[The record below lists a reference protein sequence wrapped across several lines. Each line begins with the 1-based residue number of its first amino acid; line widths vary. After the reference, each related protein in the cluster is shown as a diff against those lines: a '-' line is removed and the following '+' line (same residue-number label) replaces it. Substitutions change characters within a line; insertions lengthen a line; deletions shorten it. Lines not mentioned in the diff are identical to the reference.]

1 VPRFNDGSFD
11 CPGGAMKVSLSSKF
25 FLAMLAV
32 CAFAVLGMVFA
43 AYLSLK
49 YGFLG
54 YLNQQ
59 AEERMERIVPRIEQ
73 AYAQNG
79 SWDFIRRDQDQW
91 FELLRPDDIKDD
103 KTFDPS
109 LLTVSDLTG
118 AFVRF
123 ALLDEQRKPI
133 IGYRAA
139 AGDML
144 LRPINHQGHV
154 VGWMAL
160 APLQSVTSV
169 GDRRFQLNQ
178 LRSSLLVGLAC
189 LLGTAVIA
197 WWLSRALLRPI
208 REVARATH
216 ELAAGDYAIQVP
228 VRSQDEAGQ
237 LAGDFNRMATTL
249 AGNERMRRDFM
260 ADISHE
266 LRTPLAVMR
275 AELEAMEDGIRPLDA
290 TALRSLQGEVGAL
303 TKLVDDLF
311 DLSLAEVGG
320 PTYRRERI
328 DLRVLLPVV
337 AEAFQASFAERG
349 LTLRVELPEQP
360 LWVLGDESR
369 LGQLLHNLL
378 ENSRRYTD
386 SGGQTVLRALRD
398 GERVLV
404 QCEDSAPGVDAASL
418 ERLFERFYRA
428 ERSRN
433 RASGGTG
440 LGLAICRGIAE
451 VHGGKLSA
459 RASALGGLLLT
470 LELPVAGAEA

>member
-1 VPRFNDGSFD
+1 MR
-11 CPGGAMKVSLSSKF
+11 VSLSSKF

-73 AYAQNG
+73 AYAQHG
-79 SWDFIRRDQDQW
+79 GWDFIRRDQDQW
-91 FELLRPDDIKDD
+91 FELLRPDDINAD
-103 KTFDPS
+103 KTFDPT

-123 ALLDEQRKPI
+123 ALLDEQHKPI

-139 AGDML
+139 AGEML
-144 LRPINHQGHV
+144 ERPIHHQGRV

-169 GDRRFQLNQ
+169 GDKRFQLNQ
-178 LRSSLLVGLAC
+178 LRSSLLIGLAC
-189 LLGTAVIA
+189 LFATAVIA
-197 WWLSRALLRPI
+197 WWLTRALLRPI

-216 ELAAGDYAIQVP
+216 RLAAGDYAIQVP
-228 VRSQDEAGQ
+228 VRSRDEAGQ
-237 LAGDFNRMATTL
+237 LAGDFNRMAATL
-249 AGNERMRRDFM
+249 ASNERMRRDFI

-275 AELEAMEDGIRPLDA
+275 AELEALEDGIRPLDG

-303 TKLVDDLF
+303 TKLVNDLF

-337 AEAFQASFAERG
+337 AEAFSASFAERG
-349 LTLRVELPEQP
+349 VALSVEVPDAP
-360 LWVLGDESR
+360 LWVMGDESR

-386 SGGQTVLRALRD
+386 AGGRTVLRALRD

-451 VHGGKLSA
+451 VHGGRLSA
-459 RASALGGLLLT
+459 QASAMGGLLLT
-470 LELPVAGAEA
+470 LELPTAEGAQ

>member
-1 VPRFNDGSFD
+1 
-11 CPGGAMKVSLSSKF
+11 MKISLSSKF

-43 AYLSLK
+43 AYLSLR

-59 AEERMERIVPRIEQ
+59 AEERMELIVPRAER
-73 AYAQNG
+73 AFATHG
-79 SWDFIRRDQDQW
+79 SWDFIRRDHEQW
-91 FELLRPDDIKDD
+91 FDMLRPDAATQDRD
-103 KTFDPS
+103 FDPS

-123 ALLDEQRKPI
+123 ALLDEAQRLI
-133 IGYRAA
+133 IGYKAPPRE
-139 AGDML
+139 MV
-144 LRPINHQGHV
+144 LRPIRHQGQV

-178 LRSSLLVGLAC
+178 LRSSLLIGLAC
-189 LLGTAVIA
+189 LLATAVIA
-197 WWLSRALLRPI
+197 WWLTRSLLRPI
-208 REVARATH
+208 RQVAGATH
-216 ELAAGDYAIQVP
+216 RLAAGDYAIQLP
-228 VRSQDEAGQ
+228 VRSADEAGQ
-237 LAGDFNRMATTL
+237 LAADFNRMAATL
-249 AGNERMRRDFM
+249 ASNERLRRDFM

-275 AELEAMEDGIRPLDA
+275 AELEAMEDGIRPLDGA
-290 TALRSLQGEVGAL
+290 ALRSLQAEVGAL
-303 TKLVDDLF
+303 AKLVDDLF

-337 AEAFQASFAERG
+337 ADAFRAGFAERG
-349 LTLRVELPEQP
+349 LALDVELPDEP

-386 SGGQTVLRALRD
+386 PGGRTVLRALRE

-404 QCEDSAPGVDAASL
+404 QCEDSAPGVDAAAL

-451 VHGGKLSA
+451 VHGGRLSA
-459 RASALGGLLLT
+459 RASSMGGLLMT
-470 LELPVAGAEA
+470 LELPQAGDAP

>member
-1 VPRFNDGSFD
+1 
-11 CPGGAMKVSLSSKF
+11 MTISLSRKF

-59 AEERMERIVPRIEQ
+59 AEQRMDELVPRFEQ
-73 AYAQNG
+73 AYAQHR
-79 SWDFIRRDQDQW
+79 SWDFIRANQDEW
-91 FELLRPDDIKDD
+91 FELLRPVE
-103 KTFDPS
+103 TEPARVFDPTRLS
-109 LLTVSDLTG
+109 VSDLTG

-123 ALLDEQRKPI
+123 ALLDARQQNI
-133 IGYRAA
+133 IGYQAA
-139 AGDML
+139 SGDML
-144 LRPINHQGHV
+144 LRPIHHDGQV

-178 LRSSLLVGLAC
+178 LRSSLLIGLAC
-189 LLGTAVIA
+189 LLATAVIA
-197 WWLSRALLRPI
+197 WWLTRALLRPI
-208 REVARATH
+208 REVASATH
-216 ELAAGDYAIQVP
+216 RLAAGDYAIQVP
-228 VRSQDEAGQ
+228 VRSSDEAGQ

-275 AELEAMEDGIRPLDA
+275 AQLEAMEDGIRPLDGGS
-290 TALRSLQGEVGAL
+290 LRSLQAEVGAL

-337 AEAFQASFAERG
+337 ADAFRASFAERG
-349 LTLRVELPEQP
+349 LTLDLVLPAQP
-360 LWVLGDESR
+360 LWVFGDESR

-386 SGGQTVLRALRD
+386 AGGGTVLRALREGD
-398 GERVLV
+398 EVRV
-404 QCEDSAPGVDAASL
+404 QCEDSAPGVDPASL

-451 VHGGKLSA
+451 VHGGRLTA
-459 RASALGGLLLT
+459 EASPLGGLRLT
-470 LELPVAGAEA
+470 LSLPAAGEDT

>member
-1 VPRFNDGSFD
+1 
-11 CPGGAMKVSLSSKF
+11 MKVSLSSKF

-144 LRPINHQGHV
+144 LRSINFEGRV

-197 WWLSRALLRPI
+197 WWLSRTLLRPI

-249 AGNERMRRDFM
+249 ASNERMRRDFM

-349 LTLRVELPEQP
+349 LTLRVELPELP

-386 SGGQTVLRALRD
+386 SGGQTVLRAVHD

-459 RASALGGLLLT
+459 KASALGGLLLT
-470 LELPVAGAEA
+470 LELPVAGGEA

>member
-1 VPRFNDGSFD
+1 
-11 CPGGAMKVSLSSKF
+11 MKVSLSRKF
-25 FLAMLAV
+25 FFAMLAV

-59 AEERMERIVPRIEQ
+59 AEERMDRIVPRVEQ
-73 AYAQNG
+73 AYARNG
-79 SWDFIRRDQDQW
+79 SWDFIRRDKDQW
-91 FELLRPDDIKDD
+91 FELLRPEDVLPNAR
-103 KTFDPS
+103 FDAS

-123 ALLDEQRKPI
+123 ALLDAQRQPI
-133 IGYRAA
+133 IGYQGALA
-139 AGDML
+139 DML
-144 LRPINHQGHV
+144 LRPIRHQGQV

-160 APLQSVTSV
+160 APLQSVTSI
-169 GDRRFQLNQ
+169 GDQRFQLNQ
-178 LRSSLLVGLAC
+178 LRSSLLIGLAC
-189 LLGTAVIA
+189 LLATAVIA

-216 ELAAGDYAIQVP
+216 RLAAGDYAIQLP
-228 VRSQDEAGQ
+228 VRSADEAGQ
-237 LAGDFNRMATTL
+237 LAGDFNRMAATL
-249 AGNERMRRDFM
+249 ASNERLRRDFM

-275 AELEAMEDGIRPLDA
+275 AELEAMEDGIRPLDGN
-290 TALRSLQGEVGAL
+290 ALRSLQGEVGAL
-303 TKLVDDLF
+303 SKLVDDLF

-328 DLRVLLPVV
+328 DLCVLLPVV
-337 AEAFQASFAERG
+337 AEAFQAGFAERG
-349 LTLRVELPEQP
+349 LQLRLELPGQP

-386 SGGQTVLRALRD
+386 AGGHTVLRAFQEGD
-398 GERVLV
+398 EVLV
-404 QCEDSAPGVDAASL
+404 QCEDTAPGVDSASL
-418 ERLFERFYRA
+418 ARLFERFYRA

-451 VHGGKLSA
+451 VHGGRLTAK
-459 RASALGGLLLT
+459 ASAMGGLLLV
-470 LELPVAGAEA
+470 LALPVAGEQT

>member
-1 VPRFNDGSFD
+1 
-11 CPGGAMKVSLSSKF
+11 MTISLSRKF

-59 AEERMERIVPRIEQ
+59 AEERMDALVPRVEQ
-73 AYAQNG
+73 AYARHG
-79 SWDFIRRDQDQW
+79 SWDFIRSNQDEW
-91 FELLRPDDIKDD
+91 FELLRPVE
-103 KTFDPS
+103 TEPARVFDPARLS
-109 LLTVSDLTG
+109 VSDLTG

-123 ALLDEQRKPI
+123 ALLDAQRRNI
-133 IGYRAA
+133 IGYQSAS
-139 AGDML
+139 GDML
-144 LRPINHQGHV
+144 LRPIRHDGQV

-178 LRSSLLVGLAC
+178 LRSSLLIGLAC
-189 LLGTAVIA
+189 LLATAVIA
-197 WWLSRALLRPI
+197 WWLTRALLRPI
-208 REVARATH
+208 REVASATH
-216 ELAAGDYAIQVP
+216 RLAAGDYAIQVP
-228 VRSQDEAGQ
+228 VRSSDEAGQ
-237 LAGDFNRMATTL
+237 LAGDFNRMAATL
-249 AGNERMRRDFM
+249 ASNERMRRDFM

-275 AELEAMEDGIRPLDA
+275 AELEAMEDGIRPLNA
-290 TALRSLQGEVGAL
+290 SSVRSLQAEVGAL

-337 AEAFQASFAERG
+337 ADAFRASFAERG
-349 LTLRVELPEQP
+349 LSLAVELPEQP
-360 LWVLGDESR
+360 LWVFGDESR

-386 SGGQTVLRALRD
+386 AGGRTVLRAT
-398 GERVLV
+398 GEGDEVRVH
-404 QCEDSAPGVDAASL
+404 CEDSAPGVDPASL

-451 VHGGKLSA
+451 VHGGKLTA
-459 RASALGGLLLT
+459 QASALGGLQLT
-470 LELPVAGAEA
+470 LTLPAAGDDA

>member
-1 VPRFNDGSFD
+1 
-11 CPGGAMKVSLSSKF
+11 MKVSLSRKF

-59 AEERMERIVPRIEQ
+59 AEERMDRIVPRVEQ
-73 AYAQNG
+73 AYAAHG
-79 SWDFIRRDQDQW
+79 GWDFIRLDKDRW
-91 FELLRPDDIKDD
+91 FELLRPEDIRSD

-109 LLTVSDLTG
+109 QLTVSDLTG

-133 IGYRAA
+133 IGYQAV
-139 AGDML
+139 GDAL
-144 LRPINHQGHV
+144 LKPIQYQGRV

-178 LRSSLLVGLAC
+178 LRSSLLIGLAC
-189 LLGTAVIA
+189 LLATAVIA

-216 ELAAGDYAIQVP
+216 QLAAGDYAIQVP

-237 LAGDFNRMATTL
+237 LAGDFNQMAATL
-249 AGNERMRRDFM
+249 ASNERMRRDFM

-275 AELEAMEDGIRPLDA
+275 AELEALEDGIRPLN
-290 TALRSLQGEVGAL
+290 TKALKSLQGEVGAL

-337 AEAFQASFAERG
+337 AEAFRASFAECG
-349 LTLRVELPEQP
+349 LALRLELPAQS
-360 LWVLGDESR
+360 LWVMGDESR

-386 SGGQTVLRALRD
+386 AGGQTVLRALQD
-398 GERVLV
+398 DDCVLV

-440 LGLAICRGIAE
+440 LGLAICRGIAD

-459 RASALGGLLLT
+459 RASDMGGLLLS
-470 LELPVAGAEA
+470 LELPVAGDEA

>member
-1 VPRFNDGSFD
+1 
-11 CPGGAMKVSLSSKF
+11 MTISLSRKF

-32 CAFAVLGMVFA
+32 CAFAVLGMVFT

-59 AEERMERIVPRIEQ
+59 AEERMDALVPRVEQ
-73 AYAQNG
+73 AYARHG
-79 SWDFIRRDQDQW
+79 SWDFIRSNQDEW
-91 FELLRPDDIKDD
+91 FELLRPVE
-103 KTFDPS
+103 TEPARVFDPARLS
-109 LLTVSDLTG
+109 VSDLTG

-123 ALLDEQRKPI
+123 ALLDAQRRNI
-133 IGYRAA
+133 IGYQSAS
-139 AGDML
+139 GDML
-144 LRPINHQGHV
+144 LRPIRHDGQV

-178 LRSSLLVGLAC
+178 LRSSLLIGLAC
-189 LLGTAVIA
+189 LLATAVIA
-197 WWLSRALLRPI
+197 WWLTRALLRPI
-208 REVARATH
+208 REVASATH
-216 ELAAGDYAIQVP
+216 RLAAGDYAIQVP
-228 VRSQDEAGQ
+228 VRSSDEAGQ
-237 LAGDFNRMATTL
+237 LAGDFNRMAATL
-249 AGNERMRRDFM
+249 ASNERMRRDFM

-275 AELEAMEDGIRPLDA
+275 AELEAMEDGIRPLNA
-290 TALRSLQGEVGAL
+290 SSVRSLQAEVGAL

-337 AEAFQASFAERG
+337 ADAFRASFAERG
-349 LTLRVELPEQP
+349 LSLAVELPDQP
-360 LWVLGDESR
+360 LWVFGDESR

-386 SGGQTVLRALRD
+386 AGGRTVLRAT
-398 GERVLV
+398 GEGDEVRVH
-404 QCEDSAPGVDAASL
+404 CEDSAPGVDPASL

-451 VHGGKLSA
+451 VHGGKLTA
-459 RASALGGLLLT
+459 QASALGGLQLT
-470 LELPVAGAEA
+470 LTLPAAGDDA

>member
-1 VPRFNDGSFD
+1 
-11 CPGGAMKVSLSSKF
+11 MKVSLSHKF
-25 FLAMLAV
+25 FFAMLVV
-32 CAFAVLGMVFA
+32 CTFAVLGMVFA

-59 AEERMERIVPRIEQ
+59 AEERMDRIVPRVEQ
-73 AYAQNG
+73 AYARNG
-79 SWDFIRRDQDQW
+79 SWDFIRRDKDQW
-91 FELLRPDDIKDD
+91 FELLRPDDTQPD

-123 ALLDEQRKPI
+123 ALLDAQRRPI
-133 IGYRAA
+133 IGYH
-139 AGDML
+139 GSSSEML
-144 LRPINHQGHV
+144 LRPIRHREQV

-178 LRSSLLVGLAC
+178 LRSSLLIGLAC
-189 LLGTAVIA
+189 LLATGVIA

-216 ELAAGDYAIQVP
+216 RLAAGDYEIQLP
-228 VRSQDEAGQ
+228 VRSADEAGQ
-237 LAGDFNRMATTL
+237 LAGDFNRMAATL
-249 AGNERMRRDFM
+249 ASNERLRRDFM

-275 AELEAMEDGIRPLDA
+275 AELEAMEDGIRPVDSNG
-290 TALRSLQGEVGAL
+290 LRSLQGEVGSL
-303 TKLVDDLF
+303 SKLVDDLF

-328 DLRVLLPVV
+328 DLCVLLPVV
-337 AEAFQASFAERG
+337 TEAFQASFAERR
-349 LTLRVELPEQP
+349 LHLRLELPGQP
-360 LWVLGDESR
+360 LWVMGDEGR

-386 SGGQTVLRALRD
+386 AGGHTVLRAFQEGD
-398 GERVLV
+398 QVLV
-404 QCEDSAPGVDAASL
+404 QCEDTAPGVDSASL
-418 ERLFERFYRA
+418 ARLFERFYRA

-451 VHGGKLSA
+451 VHGGQLTAK
-459 RASALGGLLLT
+459 ASAMGGLLLVLT
-470 LELPVAGAEA
+470 LPLAGEQA

>member
-1 VPRFNDGSFD
+1 
-11 CPGGAMKVSLSSKF
+11 MKLSLSRKF

-59 AEERMERIVPRIEQ
+59 AEERMERIVPRVEQ
-73 AYAQNG
+73 AYARYG
-79 SWDFIRRDQDQW
+79 SWDFIRRDKDQW
-91 FELLRPDDIKDD
+91 FELLRPDDAQPE

-123 ALLDEQRKPI
+123 ALLDARRQPI
-133 IGYRAA
+133 IGYQA
-139 AGDML
+139 AGQDML
-144 LRPINHQGHV
+144 LRPIHHQGQV

-160 APLQSVTSV
+160 APLQSVTRV
-169 GDRRFQLNQ
+169 GDQRFQLNQ
-178 LRSSLLVGLAC
+178 LHSSLLIGLAC
-189 LLGTAVIA
+189 LLATAVIA

-216 ELAAGDYAIQVP
+216 RLAAGDYAIQLP
-228 VRSQDEAGQ
+228 VRSADEAGQ
-237 LAGDFNRMATTL
+237 LAGDFNRMAATL
-249 AGNERMRRDFM
+249 ASNERLRRDFM

-275 AELEAMEDGIRPLDA
+275 AELEAMEDGIRPLDGN
-290 TALRSLQGEVGAL
+290 ALRSLQGEVGAL
-303 TKLVDDLF
+303 SKLVDDLF

-328 DLRVLLPVV
+328 DLRVLLAVV
-337 AEAFQASFAERG
+337 AEAFGASFAERG
-349 LTLRVELPEQP
+349 LALQVELADQP
-360 LWVLGDESR
+360 LWVMGDEAR

-386 SGGQTVLRALRD
+386 AGGHTVLRAFQAGD
-398 GERVLV
+398 QVLV
-404 QCEDSAPGVDAASL
+404 QCEDTAPCVDGEALA
-418 ERLFERFYRA
+418 RLFERFYRA

-459 RASALGGLLLT
+459 RASAMGGLLLA
-470 LELPVAGAEA
+470 LALPAVEGEA

>member
-1 VPRFNDGSFD
+1 
-11 CPGGAMKVSLSSKF
+11 MKVSLSSKF

-59 AEERMERIVPRIEQ
+59 AEERMDRIVPRVEQ
-73 AYAQNG
+73 AYAAHGDWN
-79 SWDFIRRDQDQW
+79 FIRRDQEQW
-91 FELLRPDDIKDD
+91 FDLLRPSDLGPE

-109 LLTVSDLTG
+109 QLTVSDLTG

-133 IGYRAA
+133 IGYQAV
-139 AGDML
+139 GDVL
-144 LRPINHQGHV
+144 LKPIQYQGRV

-178 LRSSLLVGLAC
+178 LRSSLLIGLAC
-189 LLGTAVIA
+189 LLATAVIA

-216 ELAAGDYAIQVP
+216 RLTAGDYAIQVP

-237 LAGDFNRMATTL
+237 LAGDFNRMASTL
-249 AGNERMRRDFM
+249 ASNERMRRDFM

-275 AELEAMEDGIRPLDA
+275 AELEAMEDGIRPLNV
-290 TALRSLQGEVGAL
+290 TALHSLQGEVGAL

-337 AEAFQASFAERG
+337 ADAFRASFAEGG
-349 LTLRVELPEQP
+349 LELLLELPEQP

-386 SGGQTVLRALRD
+386 AGGQTVLRALQD
-398 GERVLV
+398 GDHVLV

-440 LGLAICRGIAE
+440 LGLAICRGIAD

-459 RASALGGLLLT
+459 KASSMGGLLLS
-470 LELPVAGAEA
+470 LELPTAGDEA

>member
-1 VPRFNDGSFD
+1 
-11 CPGGAMKVSLSSKF
+11 MKVSLSSKF

-144 LRPINHQGHV
+144 LRPINYQGRV

-216 ELAAGDYAIQVP
+216 QLAAGDYAIQVP

-249 AGNERMRRDFM
+249 AGTERMRRDFM

-386 SGGQTVLRALRD
+386 RDGQTVLRALQD

-459 RASALGGLLLT
+459 KASTLGGLLLT
-470 LELPVAGAEA
+470 LELPVAGGEA

>member
-1 VPRFNDGSFD
+1 
-11 CPGGAMKVSLSSKF
+11 MTISLSRKF

-59 AEERMERIVPRIEQ
+59 AEERMDALVPRVEQ
-73 AYAQNG
+73 AYARHG
-79 SWDFIRRDQDQW
+79 SWDFIRSDQDEW
-91 FELLRPDDIKDD
+91 FELLRPVE
-103 KTFDPS
+103 TEPARVFDPARLS
-109 LLTVSDLTG
+109 VSDLTG

-123 ALLDEQRKPI
+123 ALLDAQQRNI
-133 IGYRAA
+133 IGYQATS
-139 AGDML
+139 GDML
-144 LRPINHQGHV
+144 LRPIRHDGEV

-178 LRSSLLVGLAC
+178 LRSSLLIGLAC
-189 LLGTAVIA
+189 LLATAVIA
-197 WWLSRALLRPI
+197 WWLTRALLRPI
-208 REVARATH
+208 REVASATH
-216 ELAAGDYAIQVP
+216 RLAAGDYAIQVP
-228 VRSQDEAGQ
+228 VRSSDEAGQ
-237 LAGDFNRMATTL
+237 LAGDFNRMAATL
-249 AGNERMRRDFM
+249 ASNERMRRDFM

-275 AELEAMEDGIRPLDA
+275 AELEAMEDGIRPLNA
-290 TALRSLQGEVGAL
+290 SSVRSLQAEVGAL

-337 AEAFQASFAERG
+337 ADAFRASFAERG
-349 LTLRVELPEQP
+349 LRLVVELPEQP
-360 LWVLGDESR
+360 LWVFGDESR

-386 SGGQTVLRALRD
+386 AGGVTVLRGLGD
-398 GERVLV
+398 GDEVRV
-404 QCEDSAPGVDAASL
+404 QCEDSAPGVDPASL

-451 VHGGKLSA
+451 VHGGRLTA
-459 RASALGGLLLT
+459 QASPLGGLQLT
-470 LELPVAGAEA
+470 LRLPAAGDDA

>member
-1 VPRFNDGSFD
+1 
-11 CPGGAMKVSLSSKF
+11 MKISLSRKF

-59 AEERMERIVPRIEQ
+59 AEERMDGLVPRIEQ
-73 AYAQNG
+73 AYARHG

-91 FELLRPDDIKDD
+91 FELLRPVE
-103 KTFDPS
+103 TEPAGVFDPTRLS
-109 LLTVSDLTG
+109 VSDLTG

-123 ALLDEQRKPI
+123 ALLDARRQPI
-133 IGYRAA
+133 IGYQAA
-139 AGDML
+139 SGDML
-144 LRPINHQGHV
+144 LRPIHHQGEV

-178 LRSSLLVGLAC
+178 LRSSLLIGLAC
-189 LLGTAVIA
+189 LLATAVIA
-197 WWLSRALLRPI
+197 WWLTRALLRPI
-208 REVARATH
+208 REVASATH
-216 ELAAGDYAIQVP
+216 RLAAGDYGIQVP
-228 VRSQDEAGQ
+228 VRSSDEAGQ
-237 LAGDFNRMATTL
+237 LAGDFNRMAATL
-249 AGNERMRRDFM
+249 ASNERMRRDFM

-275 AELEAMEDGIRPLDA
+275 AELEAMEDGIRPLNA
-290 TALRSLQGEVGAL
+290 TTLRSLQGEVGAL

-337 AEAFQASFAERG
+337 SEAFRAGFGERG
-349 LTLRVELPEQP
+349 VSLELELPEHP
-360 LWVLGDESR
+360 LWVFGDESR

-386 SGGQTVLRALRD
+386 PGGRTILRAV
-398 GERVLV
+398 RVGDEVHV
-404 QCEDSAPGVDAASL
+404 QCEDSAPGVDPASL

-451 VHGGKLSA
+451 VHGGKLTA
-459 RASALGGLLLT
+459 EASALGGLLLT
-470 LELPVAGAEA
+470 LTLPSAGEHS

>member
-1 VPRFNDGSFD
+1 
-11 CPGGAMKVSLSSKF
+11 MKVSLSSKF
-25 FLAMLAV
+25 FCAMLAV

-59 AEERMERIVPRIEQ
+59 AEARMERIVPRVEQ
-73 AYAQNG
+73 AYARHG
-79 SWDFIRRDQDQW
+79 SWDFIRRDKDQW
-91 FELLRPDDIKDD
+91 FELLRPDDAQPD
-103 KTFDPS
+103 KTFDTR

-123 ALLDEQRKPI
+123 ALLDAQRQPI
-133 IGYRAA
+133 IGYQPVASE
-139 AGDML
+139 ML
-144 LRPINHQGHV
+144 LRPIHHQGAV

-160 APLQSVTSV
+160 APLQSVTSI
-169 GDRRFQLNQ
+169 GDRRFQLSQ
-178 LRSSLLVGLAC
+178 LRSSLAIGLAC
-189 LLGTAVIA
+189 LLATAVIA

-208 REVARATH
+208 REVASATH
-216 ELAAGDYAIQVP
+216 RLAAGDYAIQLP
-228 VRSQDEAGQ
+228 VRSADEAGQ
-237 LAGDFNRMATTL
+237 LAGDFNRMAATL
-249 AGNERMRRDFM
+249 ASNERLRRDFM

-275 AELEAMEDGIRPLDA
+275 AELEAMEDGIRPLDGN
-290 TALRSLQGEVGAL
+290 ALRSLQGEVGAL
-303 TKLVDDLF
+303 SKLVDDLF

-328 DLRVLLPVV
+328 DLCVLLPVV
-337 AEAFQASFAERG
+337 AEAFAAGFAERG
-349 LTLRVELPEQP
+349 LELRLELPAQP

-386 SGGQTVLRALRD
+386 AGGYTVLRAFQQD
-398 GERVLV
+398 GEVLV
-404 QCEDSAPGVDAASL
+404 QCEDTAPGVDSASL
-418 ERLFERFYRA
+418 ARLFERFYRA

-451 VHGGKLSA
+451 VHGGKLTA
-459 RASALGGLLLT
+459 KASAMGGLLLA
-470 LELPVAGAEA
+470 LALPVAGEQA

>member
-1 VPRFNDGSFD
+1 
-11 CPGGAMKVSLSSKF
+11 MKVSLSSKF

-144 LRPINHQGHV
+144 LRPINFEGRV

-189 LLGTAVIA
+189 LLGTAIIA

-386 SGGQTVLRALRD
+386 SGGQTVLRAVHD

-470 LELPVAGAEA
+470 LELPVAGGEA

>member
-1 VPRFNDGSFD
+1 
-11 CPGGAMKVSLSSKF
+11 MKVSLSSKF

-144 LRPINHQGHV
+144 LRPINHQGRV

-216 ELAAGDYAIQVP
+216 QLAAGDYAIQVP

-249 AGNERMRRDFM
+249 AGTERMRRDFM

-386 SGGQTVLRALRD
+386 RDGQTVLRALQD

-404 QCEDSAPGVDAASL
+404 QCEDSAPGVDAVSL

-459 RASALGGLLLT
+459 KASTLGGLLLT
-470 LELPVAGAEA
+470 LELPVAGGEA

>member
-1 VPRFNDGSFD
+1 
-11 CPGGAMKVSLSSKF
+11 MKVSLSRKF
-25 FLAMLAV
+25 FFAMLAV

-59 AEERMERIVPRIEQ
+59 AEERMDRIVPRVEQ
-73 AYAQNG
+73 AYARNG
-79 SWDFIRRDQDQW
+79 SWDFIRRDKDQW
-91 FELLRPDDIKDD
+91 FELLRPDDAHPD

-123 ALLDEQRKPI
+123 ALLDAQRQPI
-133 IGYRAA
+133 IGYQAA
-139 AGDML
+139 SSDML
-144 LRPINHQGHV
+144 LRPIHHQGQV

-160 APLQSVTSV
+160 APLQAVTSV

-178 LRSSLLVGLAC
+178 LRSSLLIGLAC
-189 LLGTAVIA
+189 LLATGVLA

-208 REVARATH
+208 REVASATH
-216 ELAAGDYAIQVP
+216 RLAAGDYEIQLP
-228 VRSQDEAGQ
+228 VRSADEAGQ
-237 LAGDFNRMATTL
+237 LAGDFNRMAATL
-249 AGNERMRRDFM
+249 ASNERLRRDFM

-275 AELEAMEDGIRPLDA
+275 AELEAMEDGIRPLDGN
-290 TALRSLQGEVGAL
+290 ALRSLQGEVGAL
-303 TKLVDDLF
+303 SKLVDDLF

-328 DLRVLLPVV
+328 DLCVLLLVV

-349 LTLRVELPEQP
+349 LQLRLELPGP
-360 LWVLGDESR
+360 VWVLGDEGR

-386 SGGQTVLRALRD
+386 AGGHTVLRAFRE
-398 GERVLV
+398 GEQVLV
-404 QCEDSAPGVDAASL
+404 QCEDTAPGVDSASL
-418 ERLFERFYRA
+418 TRLFERFYRA

-451 VHGGKLSA
+451 VHGGKLTA
-459 RASALGGLLLT
+459 EASAMGGLLLT
-470 LELPVAGAEA
+470 LMLPIAGDQA

>member
-1 VPRFNDGSFD
+1 
-11 CPGGAMKVSLSSKF
+11 MKVSLSSKF

-144 LRPINHQGHV
+144 LRPINFEGRV

-189 LLGTAVIA
+189 LLGTAIIA

-216 ELAAGDYAIQVP
+216 QLAAGDYAIQVP

-470 LELPVAGAEA
+470 LELPVAGGEA

>member
-1 VPRFNDGSFD
+1 
-11 CPGGAMKVSLSSKF
+11 MKISLSSKF
-25 FLAMLAV
+25 FLAMLTV

-59 AEERMERIVPRIEQ
+59 GEERMDLVVPRIER
-73 AYAQNG
+73 AYAQHR
-79 SWDFIRRDQDQW
+79 SWDFIRQDKEQW
-91 FELLRPDDIKDD
+91 FELLRPDDISPD
-103 KTFDPS
+103 KAFDAS

-123 ALLDEQRKPI
+123 ALLDEQRRPI
-133 IGYRAA
+133 IGYQAA
-139 AGDML
+139 PEDML
-144 LRPINHQGHV
+144 LRPIRFQGST

-208 REVARATH
+208 REVARGTH
-216 ELAAGDYAIQVP
+216 RLAAGDYAIQVP
-228 VRSQDEAGQ
+228 VRSDDEAGQ
-237 LAGDFNRMATTL
+237 LAGDFNRMASTL
-249 AGNERMRRDFM
+249 ASNERMRRDFM

-275 AELEAMEDGIRPLDA
+275 AELEALEDGIRPLDGA
-290 TALRSLQGEVGAL
+290 AIRSLQAEVGSLA
-303 TKLVDDLF
+303 KLVDDLF

-386 SGGQTVLRALRD
+386 RGGQTVLRALRD

-459 RASALGGLLLT
+459 KASTLGGLLLT
-470 LELPVAGAEA
+470 LELPVAGGEA

>member
-1 VPRFNDGSFD
+1 
-11 CPGGAMKVSLSSKF
+11 MKVSLSSKF

-144 LRPINHQGHV
+144 LRPINYQGRV

-216 ELAAGDYAIQVP
+216 QLAAGDYAIQVP

-249 AGNERMRRDFM
+249 AGTERMRRDFM

-386 SGGQTVLRALRD
+386 RDGQTVLRALQD

-404 QCEDSAPGVDAASL
+404 QCEDSAPGVDAVSL

-459 RASALGGLLLT
+459 KASTLGGLLLT
-470 LELPVAGAEA
+470 LELPVAGGEA

>member
-1 VPRFNDGSFD
+1 
-11 CPGGAMKVSLSSKF
+11 MKVSLSSKF

>member
-1 VPRFNDGSFD
+1 
-11 CPGGAMKVSLSSKF
+11 MKISLSTKF
-25 FLAMLAV
+25 FCAMLAV

-59 AEERMERIVPRIEQ
+59 AEERMDRIVPRVEQ
-73 AYAQNG
+73 AYARHG
-79 SWDFIRRDQDQW
+79 SWDFIRTDKDNW
-91 FELLRPDDIKDD
+91 FELLRPDEAQPD
-103 KTFDPS
+103 KVFDPS

-123 ALLDEQRKPI
+123 ALLDAQRQPI
-133 IGYRAA
+133 IGYQAA
-139 AGDML
+139 ASDML
-144 LRPINHQGHV
+144 LRPIHHQGQV

-178 LRSSLLVGLAC
+178 LRSSLLIGLAC
-189 LLGTAVIA
+189 LLATAVIA
-197 WWLSRALLRPI
+197 WWLSRALLRPV
-208 REVARATH
+208 REVAGATH
-216 ELAAGDYAIQVP
+216 RLAAGDYAIQLP
-228 VRSQDEAGQ
+228 VRSADEAGQ
-237 LAGDFNRMATTL
+237 LAGDFNRMAATL
-249 AGNERMRRDFM
+249 ASNERLRRDFM

-275 AELEAMEDGIRPLDA
+275 AELEAMEDGIRPLDGN
-290 TALRSLQGEVGAL
+290 ALRSLQGEVGAL
-303 TKLVDDLF
+303 SKLVDDLF
-311 DLSLAEVGG
+311 ELSLAEVGG

-337 AEAFQASFAERG
+337 ADAFGASFAERG
-349 LTLRVELPEQP
+349 LALRVELPEQP
-360 LWVLGDESR
+360 LWVMGDESR

-386 SGGQTVLRALRD
+386 SGGYTVLRAFQQGD
-398 GERVLV
+398 QVLV
-404 QCEDSAPGVDAASL
+404 QCEDTAPGVDSASL
-418 ERLFERFYRA
+418 ARLFERFYRA

-459 RASALGGLLLT
+459 QASAMGGLLLE
-470 LELPVAGAEA
+470 LALPVAGEQP

>member
-1 VPRFNDGSFD
+1 
-11 CPGGAMKVSLSSKF
+11 MKVSLSSKF

-144 LRPINHQGHV
+144 LRPINFEGRV

-189 LLGTAVIA
+189 LLGTAIIA

-216 ELAAGDYAIQVP
+216 QLAAGDYAIQVP

-386 SGGQTVLRALRD
+386 SGGQTVLRAVHD

-470 LELPVAGAEA
+470 LELPVAGGEA

>member
-1 VPRFNDGSFD
+1 
-11 CPGGAMKVSLSSKF
+11 MKVSLSSKF

-59 AEERMERIVPRIEQ
+59 AEERMDRIVPRVEQ
-73 AYAQNG
+73 AYAAHGDWN
-79 SWDFIRRDQDQW
+79 FIRRDQEQW
-91 FELLRPDDIKDD
+91 FDLLRPSDLGPE

-109 LLTVSDLTG
+109 QLTVSDLTG

-133 IGYRAA
+133 IGYQAV
-139 AGDML
+139 GDVL
-144 LRPINHQGHV
+144 LKPIQYQGRDQGRV

-178 LRSSLLVGLAC
+178 LRSSLLIGLAC
-189 LLGTAVIA
+189 LLATAVIA

-216 ELAAGDYAIQVP
+216 RLTAGDYAIQVP

-237 LAGDFNRMATTL
+237 LAGDFNRMASTL
-249 AGNERMRRDFM
+249 ASNERMRRDFM

-275 AELEAMEDGIRPLDA
+275 AEQIGRVRPVPG
-290 TALRSLQGEVGAL
+290 RSRRA
-303 TKLVDDLF
+303 
-311 DLSLAEVGG
+311 DLS
-320 PTYRRERI
+320 P
-328 DLRVLLPVV
+328 
-337 AEAFQASFAERG
+337 
-349 LTLRVELPEQP
+349 
-360 LWVLGDESR
+360 
-369 LGQLLHNLL
+369 
-378 ENSRRYTD
+378 
-386 SGGQTVLRALRD
+386 RA
-398 GERVLV
+398 
-404 QCEDSAPGVDAASL
+404 
-418 ERLFERFYRA
+418 
-428 ERSRN
+428 
-433 RASGGTG
+433 
-440 LGLAICRGIAE
+440 
-451 VHGGKLSA
+451 H
-459 RASALGGLLLT
+459 
-470 LELPVAGAEA
+470 

>member
-1 VPRFNDGSFD
+1 
-11 CPGGAMKVSLSSKF
+11 MKVSLSSKF

-144 LRPINHQGHV
+144 LRPINFEGRV

-249 AGNERMRRDFM
+249 ASNERMRRDFM

-386 SGGQTVLRALRD
+386 SGGQTVLRAVHD

-459 RASALGGLLLT
+459 KASALGGLLLT
-470 LELPVAGAEA
+470 LELPVAGGEA

>member
-1 VPRFNDGSFD
+1 
-11 CPGGAMKVSLSSKF
+11 MKVSLSSKF

-144 LRPINHQGHV
+144 LRPINFEGRV

-349 LTLRVELPEQP
+349 LTLCVELPEQP

-459 RASALGGLLLT
+459 KASALGGLLLT
-470 LELPVAGAEA
+470 LELPVAGGEA

>member
-1 VPRFNDGSFD
+1 
-11 CPGGAMKVSLSSKF
+11 MKLSLSRKF

-59 AEERMERIVPRIEQ
+59 AEQRMERIVPRVEQ
-73 AYAQNG
+73 AYARYG
-79 SWDFIRRDQDQW
+79 SWDFIRRDKDQW
-91 FELLRPDDIKDD
+91 FELLRPDDAQPD

-123 ALLDEQRKPI
+123 ALLDARRQPI
-133 IGYRAA
+133 IGYQA
-139 AGDML
+139 AGQDML
-144 LRPINHQGHV
+144 LRPIHHQGQV

-169 GDRRFQLNQ
+169 GDQRFQLNQ
-178 LRSSLLVGLAC
+178 LHSSLLIGLAC
-189 LLGTAVIA
+189 LLATAVIA

-216 ELAAGDYAIQVP
+216 RLAAGDYAIQLP
-228 VRSQDEAGQ
+228 VRSADEAGQ
-237 LAGDFNRMATTL
+237 LAGDFNRMAATL
-249 AGNERMRRDFM
+249 ASNERLRRDFM

-275 AELEAMEDGIRPLDA
+275 AELEAMEDGIRPLDGN
-290 TALRSLQGEVGAL
+290 ALRSLQGEVGAL
-303 TKLVDDLF
+303 SKLVDDLF

-328 DLRVLLPVV
+328 DLRVLLAVV
-337 AEAFQASFAERG
+337 AEAFGASFAERG
-349 LTLRVELPEQP
+349 LALQVELADQP
-360 LWVLGDESR
+360 LWVLGDEAR

-386 SGGQTVLRALRD
+386 AGGHTVLRAFQAGD
-398 GERVLV
+398 QVLV
-404 QCEDSAPGVDAASL
+404 QCEDTAPGVDGEALA
-418 ERLFERFYRA
+418 RLFERFYRA

-459 RASALGGLLLT
+459 RASAMGGLLLV
-470 LELPVAGAEA
+470 LALPAVEGEA

>member
-1 VPRFNDGSFD
+1 MSAITQRGVTMRIN
-11 CPGGAMKVSLSSKF
+11 LSSKF

-32 CAFAVLGMVFA
+32 CTFAVLGMVFA

-59 AEERMERIVPRIEQ
+59 AEERMDRIVPRVEQ
-73 AYAQNG
+73 AYAEHG
-79 SWDFIRRDQDQW
+79 SWDFIRQDKDQW
-91 FELLRPDDIKDD
+91 FELLRPEDATPD
-103 KTFDPS
+103 KTFDPR

-123 ALLDEQRKPI
+123 ALLDAERRPI
-133 IGYRAA
+133 IGYQAPEA
-139 AGDML
+139 EMT
-144 LRPINHQGHV
+144 LRPIHHQDQV

-160 APLQSVTSV
+160 APLQSVASV

-178 LRSSLLVGLAC
+178 LRSSLLIGLAC

-208 REVARATH
+208 REVASATH
-216 ELAAGDYAIQVP
+216 RLAAGDYAIHLP
-228 VRSQDEAGQ
+228 VRSADEAGQ
-237 LAGDFNRMATTL
+237 LAGDFNRMAATL
-249 AGNERMRRDFM
+249 ASNERMRRDFM

-275 AELEAMEDGIRPLDA
+275 AELEAMEDGIRPLDGQ
-290 TALRSLQGEVGAL
+290 ALRSLQGEVGAL
-303 TKLVDDLF
+303 SKLVDDLF

-328 DLRVLLPVV
+328 DLCVLLPVV
-337 AEAFQASFAERG
+337 AEAFAASFAERG
-349 LTLRVELPEQP
+349 LQLHLELPWEP

-369 LGQLLHNLL
+369 LNQLLHNLL

-386 SGGQTVLRALRD
+386 RGGQTILRALQVGD
-398 GERVLV
+398 EILV
-404 QCEDSAPGVDAASL
+404 QCEDSAPGVDAESL
-418 ERLFERFYRA
+418 ARLFERFYRA

-451 VHGGKLSA
+451 VHGGKLTA
-459 RASALGGLLLT
+459 QPSALGGLLLA
-470 LELPVAGAEA
+470 LALPVAGDDE